1 MSVFCNLEQAIID
14 VLQAAVADE
23 PKTHCGIVL
32 YHKVGPC
39 PLRILQEE
47 YNIHFREP
55 EQEQLKIL

>member
-39 PLRILQEE
+39 PLKILQEE

-55 EQEQLKIL
+55 EQ